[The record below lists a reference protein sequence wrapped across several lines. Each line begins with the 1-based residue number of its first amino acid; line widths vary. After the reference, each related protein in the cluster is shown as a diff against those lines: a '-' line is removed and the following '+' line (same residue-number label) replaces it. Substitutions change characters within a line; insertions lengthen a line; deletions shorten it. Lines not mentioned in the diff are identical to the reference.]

1 MTIYTDGVALAS
13 DNSVSDTDLLQCVT
27 SLLDDYK
34 ARDVQ
39 VIDVRGISSLSDYV
53 ILATGTST
61 RHLQAVAENLVVG
74 LKRAGYQPLGVEG
87 QRDSDWVLVD
97 ADDVIV
103 HLMLPQAREF
113 YNLEKLWDVPRA
125 RSAEV

>member
-103 HLMLPQAREF
+103 HLMLAQAREF

>member
-1 MTIYTDGVALAS
+1 MAS